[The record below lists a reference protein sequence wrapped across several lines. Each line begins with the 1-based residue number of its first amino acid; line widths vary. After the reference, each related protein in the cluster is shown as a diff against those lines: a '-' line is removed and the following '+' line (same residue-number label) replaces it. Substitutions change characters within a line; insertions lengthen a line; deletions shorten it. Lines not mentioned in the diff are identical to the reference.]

1 MLTEEQI
8 KWRLRDQSDAF
19 NAAIRKKNYAGAKRI
34 YEDARAVAVLC
45 EMDEKTK
52 EELFGSRQN
61 EEHPVEGLFRE
72 ELVQKVYEMTAVRRS
87 FL

>member
-19 NAAIRKKNYAGAKRI
+19 AKAMRTKNYAGAKRI

-45 EMDEKTK
+45 EIDEKTK
-52 EELFGSRQN
+52 TELFGSRQD
-61 EEHPVEGLFRE
+61 EDHPVEGLFNE
-72 ELVQKVYEMTAVRRS
+72 NLVQKAYEMTMVRK
-87 FL
+87 

>member
-8 KWRLRDQSDAF
+8 KWKLRDESEHF
-19 NAAIRKKNYAGAKRI
+19 KAAMRNKNYGGAKRI
-34 YEDARAVAVLC
+34 YEDARAVAVMC
-45 EMDEKTK
+45 EIDEKTK
-52 EELFGSRQN
+52 AELFGSRQN
-61 EEHPVEGLFRE
+61 EEHPIEGLFRE